1 MFNYHLQDVH
11 YRNGLSN
18 EPKVNNVRW
27 LYAPNLL
34 QRGVSAIAELVVK
47 IIYENL
53 ENTLQFTDFIYQT
66 KQQCTCSHKTRS
78 KGSVTSVTRSKGSK
92 YTNKNSAVADMVAQ
106 PCTIHIFA
114 VECRVCL

>member
-34 QRGVSAIAELVVK
+34 QRGVSVIAELVVK

-78 KGSVTSVTRSKGSK
+78 KGSK